1 MFRFEDESGGVKCL
15 AWSEAYGKFAQL
27 LKNDE
32 LLIVEGRV
40 ESAEGLDI
48 TIILNEARSLKE
60 ALPGNAKSV
69 DITLPS
75 QQVNDDYLHELL
87 SILNTASGKCE
98 VYLDLR
104 VDDLKIKL
112 HSQPIR
118 IQGSTYIETQLR
130 NRGCDVNWIL

>member
-1 MFRFEDESGGVKCL
+1 M
-15 AWSEAYGKFAQL
+15 
-27 LKNDE
+27 
-32 LLIVEGRV
+32 
-40 ESAEGLDI
+40 
-48 TIILNEARSLKE
+48 
-60 ALPGNAKSV
+60 

-87 SILNTASGKCE
+87 SILNAASGKCE

-118 IQGSTYIETQLR
+118 IQGSTYLETQLR